1 MKGYRDRHIQRMNEV
16 KAHREDGH
24 AKAEP
29 EMIAMLPQTKKPEAG
44 RGKQCSVKGAFRE
57 RTVLPTP

>member
-1 MKGYRDRHIQRMNEV
+1 MKGYRNRHIQRINEV

-24 AKAEP
+24 AKVES

-44 RGKQCSVKGAFRE
+44 RGKQCSVKGAFR
-57 RTVLPTP
+57 TP